1 MAHVVGG
8 QWLKEVVGVLFLLT
22 WAIAAATGV
31 FGSSVALNAVSDH
44 AICTNYYMV
53 VSAVAI
59 FVLASARKFEK
70 MAWLTWA
77 GFLSIYIAVFVVV

>member
-59 FVLASARKFEK
+59 FVLASVRKFEK
-70 MAWLTWA
+70 MACLTWA